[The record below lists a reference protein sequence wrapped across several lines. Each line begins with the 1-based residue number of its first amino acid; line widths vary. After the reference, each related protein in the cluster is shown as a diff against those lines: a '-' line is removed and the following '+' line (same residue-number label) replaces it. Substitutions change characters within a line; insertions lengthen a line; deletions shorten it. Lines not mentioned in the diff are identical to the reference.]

1 MDLITTPAQTGYT
14 PPGTSVV
21 HNAQVSLTSRPPASI
36 VHLVQYDVTI
46 PIVAVALMANGQPYT
61 VPSGA
66 AVNVR
71 LAKPDG
77 TYVYNPALG
86 VSEDGQ
92 TAYIA
97 ITVQMTAV
105 AGKIAPVIEIVV
117 DGNVAS
123 TGFFALDIDPNP
135 IPEDAIEST
144 DEYKTIQQL
153 AAEVTQ
159 AAQIVRDNAEG
170 IQYVQENAANI
181 TAVAQNGEN
190 ISAVGESIA
199 NVNSVAENL
208 TPIQTAATNIAAI
221 QQAPQQA
228 ANAAASSTLSESWAV
243 GGTGSRE
250 GEDTNNAK
258 YYCEQAQSVTQGQL
272 GWYATPQDLQAAH
285 PTGQNG
291 QWAIIGST
299 DTIWT
304 WDSDTSAWVDSG
316 SKVDLSNYY
325 TKPQT
330 NSLVSWQYTATYDL
344 DGWTEADEDAKG
356 KGYAYQQTVALTPD
370 DPDAPTVTADSV
382 FATGCSYLPTGVVAT
397 DEVLDEA
404 LAAINA
410 GYTTSGA
417 GTVTTLVVDKPAAD
431 IPVRWAIRTEVE

>member
-1 MDLITTPAQTGYT
+1 MNLITTPAQVGYT
-14 PPGTSVV
+14 PAATAIV

-117 DGNVAS
+117 DSNVAS
-123 TGFFALDIDPNP
+123 TGFFVLDIDPNP

-153 AAEVTQ
+153 AEEVTQ
-159 AAQIVRDNAEG
+159 AAQIVQDNAEG

-199 NVNSVAENL
+199 NVNTVAENL
-208 TPIQTAATNIAAI
+208 TPIQTAADNITAI
-221 QQAPQQA
+221 QQAPTSA
-228 ANAAASSTLSESWAV
+228 AAAASSATLSESWAV
-243 GGTGSRE
+243 GGTGTRD
-250 GEDTNNAK
+250 GEDTNNSK
-258 YYCEQAQSVTQGQL
+258 YWAEKSAESASGFL
-272 GWYATPQDLQAAH
+272 GVFDSPEALSSTH
-285 PTGQNG
+285 PTGTPG
-291 QWAIIGST
+291 QIAVVLST
-299 DTIWT
+299 LSVWL
-304 WDSDTSAWVDSG
+304 WSSAAAAWVD
-316 SKVDLSNYY
+316 
-325 TKPQT
+325 
-330 NSLVSWQYTATYDL
+330 TAEHLYKATFLL
-344 DGWTEADEDAKG
+344 DGWAGGAAPYT
-356 KGYAYQQTVALTPD
+356 QTVTLEPMDGGGPVSASSTLYSGPM
-370 DPDAPTVTADSV
+370 ADN
-382 FATGCSYLPTGVVAT
+382 TGNADTNAVVIAG
-397 DEVLDEA
+397 LNR
-404 LAAINA
+404 INNA
-410 GYTTSGA
+410 QSITLGG
-417 GTVTTLVVDKPAAD
+417 GTVTVQVPIKPVSDVPVVFK
-431 IPVRWAIRTEVE
+431 IKGAI